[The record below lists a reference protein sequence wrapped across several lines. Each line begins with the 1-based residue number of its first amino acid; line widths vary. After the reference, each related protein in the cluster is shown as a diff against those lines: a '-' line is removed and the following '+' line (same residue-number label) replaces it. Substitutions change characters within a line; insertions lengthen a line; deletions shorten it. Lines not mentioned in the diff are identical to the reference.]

1 MKLCIDCPN
10 RTINCHSYCK
20 YYLKFRKKKLKEYEE
35 KAIKEYENYTAEKLR
50 LVIYGC
56 CNSYR

>member
-20 YYLKFRKKKLKEYEE
+20 YYIEFRKEKLKEYEE
-35 KAIKEYENYTAEKLR
+35 NTTKGEYENYTAEKLWR
-50 LVIYGC
+50 EGK
-56 CNSYR
+56 RE

>member
-20 YYLKFRKKKLKEYEE
+20 YYIEFRKEKLKEYEE
-35 KAIKEYENYTAEKLR
+35 NATKGEYDNYTAEKLWR
-50 LVIYGC
+50 EGK
-56 CNSYR
+56 